1 MYQPDTT
8 AWSKAVCTAT
18 SYFFTC
24 RTPCSCGWKTPC
36 FSCNTDH
43 LNIAFSNMFPDT
55 GLAQG
60 QTCQSGI
67 WVKGNSS
74 GIKAP
79 PPQEIGC
86 RMLGGSYAYARV
98 DNEGQF
104 WTRWNSTSWIKG
116 SSEITSKRFI
126 RVYAGGMSAGTP
138 GGSTSASKEDYEC
151 TAAWSW

>member
-1 MYQPDTT
+1 
-8 AWSKAVCTAT
+8 
-18 SYFFTC
+18 
-24 RTPCSCGWKTPC
+24 
-36 FSCNTDH
+36 
-43 LNIAFSNMFPDT
+43 
-55 GLAQG
+55 
-60 QTCQSGI
+60 CQSGR
-67 WVKGNSS
+67 WVNSNSS